1 MQRGKHQSSCD
12 HRSHHS
18 QLVTQ
23 LRLLLFGR
31 IPVWHQARKHQH
43 RLQHM
48 PSLLQRGALENALKQ
63 LWVLNALDI
72 DGGIKHA

>member
-1 MQRGKHQSSCD
+1 
-12 HRSHHS
+12 
-18 QLVTQ
+18 
-23 LRLLLFGR
+23 
-31 IPVWHQARKHQH
+31 
-43 RLQHM
+43 M